1 MKNKAWILG
10 ISDNAVPINN
20 HNITLRREQRNSRS
34 QLNRERAFVA
44 RRDSFLRQ
52 YDLDDADGPSVIN
65 TLEETDLRNWCLT
78 KSWSFCEKCGRLSSR
93 KFLPSF
99 RTTASSPLD
108 KSCRCGN
115 TIYSVPQVE
124 DVPLL
129 LTNLSANDIR
139 VLRPF
144 DIHCGEYRRVVH
156 GYRQRT
162 GPFRVTWSPLTV
174 RDKIA
179 ALPTQV
185 FLGNLL
191 ELAAF
196 VPLGRTTAVR
206 ITISPYE

>member
-1 MKNKAWILG
+1 MAIVVMETSCTSDTNS
-10 ISDNAVPINN
+10 ISGNDSDSSEEQSVDSWHLRHAVPINN

-99 RTTASSPLD
+99 RTTASSPLE

-115 TIYSVPQVE
+115 TIYSVPQ
-124 DVPLL
+124 
-129 LTNLSANDIR
+129 
-139 VLRPF
+139 
-144 DIHCGEYRRVVH
+144 GRRCA
-156 GYRQRT
+156 
-162 GPFRVTWSPLTV
+162 PSS
-174 RDKIA
+174 DK
-179 ALPTQV
+179 PV
-185 FLGNLL
+185 
-191 ELAAF
+191 
-196 VPLGRTTAVR
+196 
-206 ITISPYE
+206 SK